1 VQWSKI
7 TVLRSLQDKLEA
19 RFGRDRGNSKLCF
32 CIICLTVFIFV
43 LLLGT
48 MGAWN
53 YVLYNDSQFNWE
65 VINNLIA
72 SKDGLVTKVS
82 TVQNDNGA
90 ISKKVIEFDNG
101 K

>member
-1 VQWSKI
+1 MLK
-7 TVLRSLQDKLEA
+7 SLQDKLEV
-19 RFGRDRGNSKLCF
+19 RFGRDRSNSKLCF
-32 CIICLTVFIFV
+32 CIICLTVFVFV

-72 SKDGLVTKVS
+72 SKDGLLSKAS
-82 TVQNDNGA
+82 AVQNENGA

-101 K
+101 T